1 MKGMVMRVKNKIL
14 LKIKQ
19 KEEKRKEKVEKIW
32 NSLTSKDWLYM
43 ENMELFSLWKI
54 KYERNKI

>member
-1 MKGMVMRVKNKIL
+1 MRVKNKIL

-32 NSLTSKDWLYM
+32 NSLTSKDWLY
-43 ENMELFSLWKI
+43 I
-54 KYERNKI
+54 